1 MPVTFST
8 STRCRLV
15 VYSRAMC
22 CTTSR
27 ASVCCTSS
35 CLHETVGLVFDLNS
49 IRFRL
54 RSFCSHIQFLSACVC
69 RLLFAGRSER
79 VVREMTRS
87 VFSYQQKKTP
97 FARRCLFQLVQH
109 ISDIFSNLIVTVT
122 EKIGYT

>member
-54 RSFCSHIQFLSACVC
+54 RSR
-69 RLLFAGRSER
+69 RLLFAGKSER
-79 VVREMTRS
+79 VVSEMTRS

-109 ISDIFSNLIVTVT
+109 ISDIFSNLMVTVT